1 MKNVELAI
9 GLIGTALQVSL
20 CFVLVAR
27 GRHRQF
33 RFFMLN
39 AVVSIATTI
48 ALIILV
54 NHPKPYFYFYWY
66 GEAISV
72 LVVFF
77 ALQESF
83 NLVFRN
89 FLSLGWFR
97 LLFPGVG
104 ILMVVVALGR
114 AALHP
119 VAQASLLASALISLE
134 IAVGFLQVG
143 VFFLFIVLVRFF
155 HMRWRQYAFGV
166 VCGFG
171 VAAGGTLVV
180 YLLRSE
186 FGTKFNPVVRI
197 TAPLAYIAAVVVWLA
212 TFLRVDASQAL
223 QNRLTAL
230 TPEQMASELRRYTRA
245 VKGFLGR

>member
-9 GLIGTALQVSL
+9 GLTGTALQAFL
-20 CFVLVAR
+20 CFVLLTR
-27 GRHRQF
+27 RLHRQF
-33 RFFMLN
+33 RFFMLS
-39 AVVSIATTI
+39 ALVSIATTI
-48 ALIILV
+48 ALLILV

-66 GEAISV
+66 GEAVSV

-89 FLSLGWFR
+89 FLSLAWFR

-104 ILMVVVALGR
+104 ILMVVVATSR
-114 AALHP
+114 AAFHP

-143 VFFLFIVLVRFF
+143 VFFLFLVLVRFF

-171 VAAGGTLVV
+171 VAASGTLVV

-212 TFLRVDASQAL
+212 TFLRAEASQAI
-223 QNRLTAL
+223 QNAPSAL
-230 TPEQMASELRRYTRA
+230 TPEQMALELRRYTSA

>member
-9 GLIGTALQVSL
+9 GLLGTALQIVL
-20 CFVLVAR
+20 CGVLLAR
-27 GRHRQF
+27 NRHRQF
-33 RFFMLN
+33 PLFLLN
-39 AVVSIATTI
+39 ALVSIATTI
-48 ALIILV
+48 ALIIFV
-54 NHPKPYFYFYWY
+54 NRPKPYFYFYWY

-72 LVVFF
+72 VVVFF

-83 NLVFRN
+83 HLVFRN
-89 FLSLGWFR
+89 FLTLRWFR

-104 ILMVVVALGR
+104 VLMVIVALIR
-114 AALHP
+114 AAFQP

-143 VFFLFIVLVRFF
+143 VFLLFIVLVRFF
-155 HMRWRQYAFGV
+155 QMRWRQYAFGV

-171 VAAGGTLVV
+171 VAASGSLVV

-186 FGTKFNPVVRI
+186 FGTKFNPIVRM

-212 TFLRVDASQAL
+212 TFLRAKPSQPMQDQLSAL
-223 QNRLTAL
+223 N
-230 TPEQMASELRRYTRA
+230 PHEMASELRRYTRA